1 MSFHLSHRDSLSDI
15 ASPSEEATGL
25 FNDSVDAIIDAFEQQ
40 QKYAATPIAV
50 RLIFLAWGLVV
61 TYIHIFRRYSL
72 WEVSQQ
78 MNGSGLDSSRISW
91 RGRFEFSDRTV
102 IGVCLSHMLTNGADT
117 LLVTR

>member
-1 MSFHLSHRDSLSDI
+1 MSFDLSHRDSLPDI

-50 RLIFLAWGLVV
+50 RLIFLAWGLLV
-61 TYIHIFRRYSL
+61 TYIHIFRRYFL

-102 IGVCLSHMLTNGADT
+102 IGKCLSHMLTNGADT
-117 LLVTR
+117 LSVTR